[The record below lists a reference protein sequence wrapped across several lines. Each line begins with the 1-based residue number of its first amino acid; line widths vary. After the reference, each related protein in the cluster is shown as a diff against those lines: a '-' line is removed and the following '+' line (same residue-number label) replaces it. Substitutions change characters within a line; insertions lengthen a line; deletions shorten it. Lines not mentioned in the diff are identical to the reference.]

1 MEQIMNALRD
11 PLSFSVIAGV
21 IGTIVVAV
29 ITRAEWSTEAK
40 RWTALIVFA
49 ALTLVGI
56 LISYYPAQWEMILSM
71 LAVVVG
77 VGQTV
82 FTVLKPTGI
91 FNWLE
96 DWTTPGYTPQHA
108 APTKSL
114 NTSDVFLDDPVGPLT
129 DSE

>member
-1 MEQIMNALRD
+1 MDQIMNALRD
-11 PLSFSVIAGV
+11 PLSFSVIAGI
-21 IGTIVVAV
+21 IGTIIVAV
-29 ITRAEWSTEAK
+29 ITRAGWSAEAK
-40 RWTALIVFA
+40 RWTALSVFA
-49 ALTLVGI
+49 ALTVIGV
-56 LISYYPAQWEMILSM
+56 LISYYPTQWEMILSM

-77 VGQTV
+77 VSQTV

-108 APTKSL
+108 APAQQL
-114 NTSDVFLDDPVGPLT
+114 NTTDIFSDDPVGALT